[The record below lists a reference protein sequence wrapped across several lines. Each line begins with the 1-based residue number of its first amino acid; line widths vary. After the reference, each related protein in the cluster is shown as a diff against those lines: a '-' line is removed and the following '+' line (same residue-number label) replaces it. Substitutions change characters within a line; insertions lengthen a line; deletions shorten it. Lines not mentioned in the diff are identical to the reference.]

1 MSSEWKIKR
10 YVTVDSNGPEHAE
23 QTEMKEQITGIKQ
36 IQDDMR
42 QEHTEISTLTDK
54 RHREIMDQFNI
65 FKAD

>member
-42 QEHTEISTLTDK
+42 QEHTEISTLTD
-54 RHREIMDQFNI
+54 
-65 FKAD
+65 